1 MRPRRFSTGCMHR
14 KRLSTLLAV
23 AGTAAFAAVAPAA
36 VDSPTPHERAT
47 KTVQVGD
54 DYFTPT
60 SLKIARKGK
69 VQWRWASTN
78 LNTHNVELT
87 NKHPDGV
94 DPDDYK
100 SVSGSTGV
108 DFKRRFK
115 VPGRYGFV
123 CTFHRSVMRLELKVK
138 K

>member
-1 MRPRRFSTGCMHR
+1 M
-14 KRLSTLLAV
+14 
-23 AGTAAFAAVAPAA
+23 
-36 VDSPTPHERAT
+36 
-47 KTVQVGD
+47 QV
-54 DYFTPT
+54 
-60 SLKIARKGK
+60 
-69 VQWRWASTN
+69 
-78 LNTHNVELT
+78 T

-94 DPDDYK
+94 DPNDYK
-100 SVSGSTGV
+100 SISGSTGV